1 VLHALGLAAALAGDP
16 SVGPTPAPTRAMD
29 LGAGGGIPGLVLA
42 ALWPRTAF
50 VYLDAN
56 RRRTSFLESAV
67 ERLGWVGRV
76 SVRCVRAEMAGRE
89 QGLRA
94 GFDLV
99 VARGF
104 GPPPATAECAAPFL
118 RLGGLLLVSEPPPD
132 GPSPEE
138 RWPAEGCR
146 LVGLDPVLRVTTPV
160 SAQILRQA
168 SLCSE
173 RYPRRDGMPTK
184 RLLF

>member
-1 VLHALGLAAALAGDP
+1 VLHALGLAAALAGEP
-16 SVGPTPAPTRAMD
+16 STGTSSPPARAMD
-29 LGAGGGIPGLVLA
+29 LGAGGGVPGLVLA
-42 ALWPRTAF
+42 ALWPDTVF

-56 RRRTSFLESAV
+56 RRRASFLESAV
-67 ERLGWVGRV
+67 ELLGWVGRV
-76 SVRCVRAEMAGRE
+76 SVRCERAEIAGRKE
-89 QGLRA
+89 GLRA

-132 GPSPEE
+132 GLPAEE

-146 LVGLDPVLRVTTPV
+146 LVGLDPVLKVTSPV

-168 SLCSE
+168 SVCPE

-184 RLLF
+184 RHLF